1 MLKAETHLLPGLLG
15 LPFLMCYEA
24 LDQDICI
31 GLIEMEV
38 TRDCPAS
45 KIWWGCSLHQEDLET
60 LLYRGYAITTIY
72 NLHNLEDSILTPEL
86 EDNDTFD
93 GNYLLKRNNWIG
105 DDGTY

>member
-1 MLKAETHLLPGLLG
+1 VLKAETHLLPGLLG
-15 LPFLMCYEA
+15 LPFLMCYEV

-38 TRDCPAS
+38 TRLPRQQ
-45 KIWWGCSLHQEDLET
+45 IMVG
-60 LLYRGYAITTIY
+60 LLAAPRGFVDIVVPGICNY
-72 NLHNLEDSILTPEL
+72 HNIQLSQPLRLNTTPEL